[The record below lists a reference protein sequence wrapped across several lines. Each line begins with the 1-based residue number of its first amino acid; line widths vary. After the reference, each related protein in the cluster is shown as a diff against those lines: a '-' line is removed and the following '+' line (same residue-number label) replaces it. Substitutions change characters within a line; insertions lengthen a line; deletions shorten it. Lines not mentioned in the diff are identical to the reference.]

1 MKINKVNKDNFV
13 KHVCKIIKDKSME
26 NIEKKGGFIFVLSG
40 GKTPEKIFIEL
51 AVNYKE
57 SIDWTKVHF
66 FWLDERCV
74 KSDHEDSNYKLA
86 YDNLISKLDKVGSVH
101 RIRGELTPEVA
112 AIEYK
117 KNIKDFFGKKSVAFD
132 FILIGM
138 GKDGHIASLFPNSNE
153 MKKTNHFV
161 LATDVAYSGCRRI
174 TLGLNLINKSRF
186 KLLMVNNKAKNK
198 VLNDNLNLPVN
209 KLSQLNVIE
218 VM

>member
-86 YDNLISKLDKVGSVH
+86 YDNLISKLDKVGSV
-101 RIRGELTPEVA
+101 V
-112 AIEYK
+112 
-117 KNIKDFFGKKSVAFD
+117 V
-132 FILIGM
+132 
-138 GKDGHIASLFPNSNE
+138 
-153 MKKTNHFV
+153 
-161 LATDVAYSGCRRI
+161 
-174 TLGLNLINKSRF
+174 
-186 KLLMVNNKAKNK
+186 
-198 VLNDNLNLPVN
+198 
-209 KLSQLNVIE
+209 
-218 VM
+218 